1 MEWYLAVLS
10 KYADFSGRARRKEYW
25 MFALIN
31 FVIALVLG
39 VIDGV
44 SGQKSAQ
51 TGGVGILGGLYTL
64 AMLVPSLAVGVRRLH
79 DTNRSAWFLLLVL
92 IPIAGPIIYLVFLA
106 QEGTPGENQY
116 GSNPKMGVM

>member
-1 MEWYLAVLS
+1 MRSAKPLSGGAVQ
-10 KYADFSGRARRKEYW
+10 AGE
-25 MFALIN
+25 
-31 FVIALVLG
+31 
-39 VIDGV
+39 
-44 SGQKSAQ
+44 
-51 TGGVGILGGLYTL
+51 TGPL
-64 AMLVPSLAVGVRRLH
+64 PSLAAGVRRLH